1 MALPCRQLLA
11 AVCPTS
17 VFHVIDTWV
26 AAPDAATSGASV
38 NAVNGSRQDPSVGPW
53 SLSPTRAAGFPTSS
67 GGSGGREDVLRR
79 LGGSGIGQVGEGN
92 ARGRGISGT
101 TAPAGVPQPV
111 SEVSSAEAEAGA
123 AGGADAGAAEGS
135 VAWGAAAEVEAK
147 AKVGGQAIAEDTE
160 PMWTLD
166 LDPIRRGS
174 FRLGQLQS
182 AQGQSSS
189 RLKEGSTEST
199 RVSGGDFSSTNWE
212 KLVAE
217 RFSDPQCAEPSS
229 SGRVRGFGL
238 GGRGGEGGGERAD
251 SAGMQA
257 LVGGKEQRRQQ
268 QQQRQRQ
275 QQVQLAQQRHYTDSA
290 LGGILSAAPS
300 SSSAAAVSSA
310 AGSAHEALERG
321 DGRGG
326 MPVAEEALWRA
337 RVAEL
342 MRVALEEVEERRSK
356 LKVRAEDEERQ
367 RQREVEAFKKAAEE
381 YRREQQEMMKKR
393 MGPRT
398 GMGKQLMS
406 QWFARLK
413 TAVLEERAR
422 YETGGE
428 RAPSSSSRS
437 TASGGS
443 GGSGKSSGGGRGVSQ
458 LTSADRALQVF
469 GDFLVKVDAEK
480 LAAITLNRT
489 VDLLLSEQVRM
500 ARGRDGAQGQRQG
513 GFGGGAG
520 GGGGGGGGVR
530 GETEKGHKSFAKA
543 VSLATQIGKAVEV
556 EMNLARVQEEVRRSM
571 RVLKKKQRQQA
582 ARDAEQAE
590 AAARDADGGGA
601 GGEAAGEAV
610 AEGAGVKAK
619 GKGKAGKGGGGAGE
633 AGAGE
638 AEVDMERMAQQ
649 RDVLR
654 KLRKESQLSEW
665 QKKRLVAAA
674 VAQAQ
679 EPWSTEHYV
688 QVGSCLIQLLLQSA
702 HVPQSMLTGKKKGD
716 GDGDGEGEGG
726 SGSGAKVEAVEGKK
740 KGGGGKEGS
749 VGEGKKG
756 GAEGGAAEEEFVP
769 AFVMDRV
776 KLGTGGAHQR
786 YGVVACATELS
797 DILDNF
803 ALQHV
808 PFMPYMPMLVPPRE
822 WRRYNW
828 GGYLFLPNN
837 IMRVFGNPEQRN
849 VLQRTEPARLR
860 RVFRALN
867 VLGSTPWRINERVL
881 GVLEKIWLDG
891 GGKAGLVERH
901 DVPVPEEPGEGATEE
916 ERKAWRRAT
925 KKAVKENMERHS
937 MRQDLR
943 LKLEVARQYAAE
955 PRFYYPH
962 NLDFRGRAYPMHPH
976 LNHLGADHC
985 RGLLRFADGKP
996 LGPSGLR
1003 WLKIH
1008 LANLVGSGADKLSF
1022 DERVKYVD
1030 ERMEKVRASAEDP
1043 LGEEGGWWMEAED
1056 PFQCLAACIEIVSAV
1071 DSGCPEK
1078 FESSLPVHQDGSCNG
1093 LQHYAALGRDVEGAR
1108 SVNMVSNERPA
1119 DVYTGIAELVKEVMQ
1134 GDVASSHGP
1143 PHSPTQKPS
1152 QRGSK
1157 GKGGRVGG
1165 ADAVG
1170 DAATCSSDAGE
1181 GREGGEAMRGDG
1193 DAISAADIAALD
1205 SILGDSSSSG
1215 SSGRSSGDLCRADEE
1230 EWGSGNDP
1238 AATLLSS
1245 DDDEDDASSSS
1256 CPNSLRL
1263 AGDKSRRD
1271 GKRSTSSSSSRSS
1284 DLTDDRDGNSG
1295 VDAEA
1300 RRRGVHARFLAGQ
1313 VDRKLVKQ
1321 TVMTSVYGVTFVGAR
1336 TQIMNRI
1343 KERSLTDDDHQLYSA
1358 SAYAAKVTLA
1368 AMDQMFDSARQIMAW
1383 LGKCAQLIAA
1393 ENESVSWSTPL
1404 GLPVVQPYRKEGRK
1418 VVRTALQSFTLI
1430 DDRMRRDVVGQRQ
1443 KSAFPPNFVHSL
1455 DSTHMMMTAMAC
1467 YNRRITFA
1475 GVHDSYWTHAAS
1487 VERMNEILRKQFVAL
1502 HSQPLLENLLEEFRE
1517 KYPHLDF
1524 PNVPR
1529 RGQFDLNNVL
1539 QAPYFFD

>member
-26 AAPDAATSGASV
+26 TAPDAATSGTSV
-38 NAVNGSRQDPSVGPW
+38 NAVNGPRQDPSAGPW
-53 SLSPTRAAGFPTSS
+53 SLALTKGGGFAPAT
-67 GGSGGREDVLRR
+67 GGSGGREEVLRR
-79 LGGSGIGQVGEGN
+79 LGGALGGSGVGQVGEGN

-101 TAPAGVPQPV
+101 AAPAGVPQPV
-111 SEVSSAEAEAGA
+111 SEVSGAEAEVGA

-135 VAWGAAAEVEAK
+135 VAWGAEAEVEVK

-174 FRLGQLQS
+174 FRLGQLQR

-189 RLKEGSTEST
+189 NLKEGLSESI

-217 RFSDPQCAEPSS
+217 RFSDPQRAEPSS
-229 SGRVRGFGL
+229 SGRVSGSGVR
-238 GGRGGEGGGERAD
+238 GRGGEGGGECGDGAR
-251 SAGMQA
+251 QQC
-257 LVGGKEQRRQQ
+257 LVGGKEQRR

-290 LGGILSAAPS
+290 LGGIFSAAPS

-310 AGSAHEALERG
+310 AGGAAAASAHEALERG

-413 TAVLEERAR
+413 SAVLEERAR

-428 RAPSSSSRS
+428 RAPSSSA
-437 TASGGS
+437 ASGGS
-443 GGSGKSSGGGRGVSQ
+443 SSSGKSRGGGTGVGQ

-520 GGGGGGGGVR
+520 GAGGGGGGGGVR

-590 AAARDADGGGA
+590 AGAEAADGGGA
-601 GGEAAGEAV
+601 AGGGAVEGAVGGAG
-610 AEGAGVKAK
+610 AEGAGVKGK

-633 AGAGE
+633 AGAGALAGAGE

-702 HVPQSMLTGKKKGD
+702 HVPKSLLTGKKKGD
-716 GDGDGEGEGG
+716 GEGDSGPDGGAAKGKKEGEGV
-726 SGSGAKVEAVEGKK
+726 SEGKN
-740 KGGGGKEGS
+740 GA
-749 VGEGKKG
+749 
-756 GAEGGAAEEEFVP
+756 AEGGAAEEEFVP

-803 ALQHV
+803 VRRHALEQH
-808 PFMPYMPMLVPPRE
+808 
-822 WRRYNW
+822 N
-828 GGYLFLPNN
+828 
-837 IMRVFGNPEQRN
+837 
-849 VLQRTEPARLR
+849 
-860 RVFRALN
+860 
-867 VLGSTPWRINERVL
+867 
-881 GVLEKIWLDG
+881 
-891 GGKAGLVERH
+891 
-901 DVPVPEEPGEGATEE
+901 
-916 ERKAWRRAT
+916 
-925 KKAVKENMERHS
+925 
-937 MRQDLR
+937 
-943 LKLEVARQYAAE
+943 
-955 PRFYYPH
+955 
-962 NLDFRGRAYPMHPH
+962 
-976 LNHLGADHC
+976 
-985 RGLLRFADGKP
+985 
-996 LGPSGLR
+996 
-1003 WLKIH
+1003 
-1008 LANLVGSGADKLSF
+1008 DK
-1022 DERVKYVD
+1022 
-1030 ERMEKVRASAEDP
+1030 M
-1043 LGEEGGWWMEAED
+1043 
-1056 PFQCLAACIEIVSAV
+1056 
-1071 DSGCPEK
+1071 
-1078 FESSLPVHQDGSCNG
+1078 
-1093 LQHYAALGRDVEGAR
+1093 
-1108 SVNMVSNERPA
+1108 
-1119 DVYTGIAELVKEVMQ
+1119 
-1134 GDVASSHGP
+1134 
-1143 PHSPTQKPS
+1143 
-1152 QRGSK
+1152 
-1157 GKGGRVGG
+1157 GRVPLLQMC
-1165 ADAVG
+1165 AAV
-1170 DAATCSSDAGE
+1170 T
-1181 GREGGEAMRGDG
+1181 R
-1193 DAISAADIAALD
+1193 
-1205 SILGDSSSSG
+1205 
-1215 SSGRSSGDLCRADEE
+1215 
-1230 EWGSGNDP
+1230 W
-1238 AATLLSS
+1238 
-1245 DDDEDDASSSS
+1245 
-1256 CPNSLRL
+1256 
-1263 AGDKSRRD
+1263 
-1271 GKRSTSSSSSRSS
+1271 
-1284 DLTDDRDGNSG
+1284 
-1295 VDAEA
+1295 
-1300 RRRGVHARFLAGQ
+1300 
-1313 VDRKLVKQ
+1313 
-1321 TVMTSVYGVTFVGAR
+1321 
-1336 TQIMNRI
+1336 
-1343 KERSLTDDDHQLYSA
+1343 
-1358 SAYAAKVTLA
+1358 
-1368 AMDQMFDSARQIMAW
+1368 
-1383 LGKCAQLIAA
+1383 
-1393 ENESVSWSTPL
+1393 
-1404 GLPVVQPYRKEGRK
+1404 
-1418 VVRTALQSFTLI
+1418 VVRI
-1430 DDRMRRDVVGQRQ
+1430 
-1443 KSAFPPNFVHSL
+1443 
-1455 DSTHMMMTAMAC
+1455 
-1467 YNRRITFA
+1467 
-1475 GVHDSYWTHAAS
+1475 
-1487 VERMNEILRKQFVAL
+1487 
-1502 HSQPLLENLLEEFRE
+1502 
-1517 KYPHLDF
+1517 
-1524 PNVPR
+1524 
-1529 RGQFDLNNVL
+1529 
-1539 QAPYFFD
+1539 